1 MTFYWKIS
9 WIFPLD
15 KTFEEQ
21 TMLLRKRLKLL
32 KRKKNPKII
41 VGTDE
46 KYCDKVRKVLHS
58 LPKREEHWN
67 MLKLTKKKKNL
78 EDLVYGKCNFKKYEI
93 NNYNFLAEIT
103 TQPTHDIPRT
113 CCFGPILVKTSRA
126 IIWPK

>member
-1 MTFYWKIS
+1 MMFYWKIT

-21 TMLLRKRLKLL
+21 TMLLRKRLRLL
-32 KRKKNPKII
+32 KRKNNPKII

-67 MLKLTKKKKNL
+67 MLKLTKKNPKNL
-78 EDLVYGKCNFKKYEI
+78 KI
-93 NNYNFLAEIT
+93 
-103 TQPTHDIPRT
+103 
-113 CCFGPILVKTSRA
+113 
-126 IIWPK
+126 